1 MGSRDNFPEG
11 EYKPM
16 KESMGKIGR
25 PPKILSQQDKATIED
40 MCMKQCTC
48 AEICAELGIDPK
60 TFQKNLRMLYG
71 NDPKVRKPVTY
82 STVFEAYRQKGL
94 TQLRQSMYDSA
105 MKGNTTMLIFLA
117 KNWLGIVRHP
127 QPVLGNT
134 TMLIFLAKNWLG
146 MADNPA
152 PAPDNRETEEF
163 AKAMKASV
171 KAFSIDFPSTCQLV
185 EDSNIQTHEPACE
198 TETNREGE

>member
-16 KESMGKIGR
+16 KENMGKIGR

-48 AEICAELGIDPK
+48 TEICAELGIDPK

-105 MKGNTTMLIFLA
+105 MK
-117 KNWLGIVRHP
+117 
-127 QPVLGNT
+127 GNT